1 MAGLT
6 GSPRDQNSLFRG
18 GLASPLSRAQYAA
31 LIWVQR
37 RIFLNSLRTMRGS
50 FELGARILTGF
61 IFFAIALG
69 PGFGM
74 GFGAYEGAVH
84 GRPLAIAILLW
95 VLCAV
100 WQGFSAVAPAL
111 AGQNP
116 DLSYLLRF
124 PVSLGSWVLLY
135 LVYGIMAPS
144 TLIGLIW
151 AASIGIGLTIARP
164 DLLGWTALTL
174 ALVVLFNVLLSRTI
188 LAWVERWMAQRRTRE
203 IATAVLLFVGLG
215 AQALNPAFHHY
226 GHHWPASHGAAHL
239 SHRIWEAQ
247 AAFPPGM
254 AAEALALPLRHK
266 GGGALPLGGLAL
278 YTAGVTGL
286 LLVRLRSESRGENFS
301 EVRRE
306 PAARTRR
313 RARPRFEFSG
323 PVAAVFEKD
332 LRYLLRS
339 GPMLYNL
346 AAPLVMVFLFSGL
359 YGSGTAAGGF
369 RHAYAL
375 PTALIW
381 AFLGLTRIV
390 SNSFGAEGQGMQ
402 FYYLSPT
409 PLRLVMLGKN
419 ALHVLLFLVEA
430 AVITG
435 VVLYRVGPPKPSI
448 AAATIAW
455 LLCALPLDLAAAN
468 VLSVLMPYRAS
479 AVRMRGAQGG
489 MGNGLLSML
498 AQAGIVALGAIV
510 IAPCS
515 LLGHPWLATPI
526 LLALALVSLV
536 VYARVLARIDGM
548 MQGRRE
554 TVLLEVAKT
563 PAAS

>member
-1 MAGLT
+1 MGA
-6 GSPRDQNSLFRG
+6 SRDERSLMHQG
-18 GLASPLSRAQYAA
+18 ITAPLARAQYAA
-31 LIWVQR
+31 LIWVQW
-37 RIFLNSLRTMRGS
+37 RIFRNSLRTMRGS
-50 FELGARILTGF
+50 FELGARVLTGL
-61 IFFAIALG
+61 IFFVIALG

-74 GFGAYEGAVH
+74 GFGAYEGAIH

-151 AASIGIGLTIARP
+151 ATSIGIGITVARP
-164 DLLGWTALTL
+164 DLFAWTALTL

-188 LAWVERWMAQRRTRE
+188 LAWVERWLAQRRTRE
-203 IATAVLLFVGLG
+203 IATAVLLFLGLG

-226 GHHWPASHGAAHL
+226 GHRWPGGVARHGATHI
-239 SHRIWEAQ
+239 SHRIWEVQ

-254 AAEALALPLRHK
+254 AADALALPLRHQS
-266 GGGALPLGGLAL
+266 GGALPLGGLAL
-278 YTAGVTGL
+278 YIAGVTGL

-306 PAARTRR
+306 RAAKVRS

-346 AAPLVMVFLFSGL
+346 AAPLVMVFVFSGL
-359 YGSGTAAGGF
+359 YSSGFAAGGL
-369 RHAYAL
+369 RRAYAL
-375 PTALIW
+375 PSALIW

-419 ALHVLLFLVEA
+419 ALHLLLFLVEA

-435 VVLYRVGPPKPSI
+435 VVLYRVGRPEPSI
-448 AAATIAW
+448 AAATVAW

-468 VLSVLMPYRAS
+468 ALSVLMPYRAS
-479 AVRMRGAQGG
+479 TVRMRGAQGG
-489 MGNGLLSML
+489 LGNGLLSML
-498 AQAGIVALGAIV
+498 AQAGVVGLGVAV
-510 IAPCS
+510 IAPCA
-515 LLGHPWLATPI
+515 LLGHLWLATPI
-526 LLALALVSLV
+526 LLALAAGSLM
-536 VYARVLARIDGM
+536 VYARILGKIDGM
-548 MQGRRE
+548 MQSRRE